1 METIQIVQEGLV
13 SSLDVPVVVGQQ
25 VVAQTVRKAFL
36 TGVEARLAQAENLT
50 KQYKPNTLGRTAIFV
65 A

>member
-1 METIQIVQEGLV
+1 METIQIVQEGPV

-25 VVAQTVRKAFL
+25 IVEQTVRKTFL
-36 TGVEARLAQAENLT
+36 TGLEARLAQADNLT
-50 KQYKPNTLGRTAIFV
+50 KQFKPNTLGRTAIFV